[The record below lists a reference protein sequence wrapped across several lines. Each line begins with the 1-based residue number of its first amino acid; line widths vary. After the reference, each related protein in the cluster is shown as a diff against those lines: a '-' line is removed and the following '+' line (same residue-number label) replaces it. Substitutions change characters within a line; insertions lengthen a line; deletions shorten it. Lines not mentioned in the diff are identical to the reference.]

1 MHIIRFF
8 SLSSILNG
16 GGGVGK
22 GFGDLV
28 KGRVLIVSQG

>member
-8 SLSSILNG
+8 SLSSILNSG
-16 GGGVGK
+16 GGGGE
-22 GFGDLV
+22 GFDDLV